1 MTNTRASD
9 TALIVVDG
17 INDFYS
23 PEGQTYYPS
32 VEGTIEPIQSLLAA
46 ARAAD
51 VLIVHATEQHRPG
64 LDDGEWSKLPQH
76 NLAGSFDAQIF
87 PAFVTATPSHRE
99 IVVGKRRYSA
109 FFQTDLAL
117 LLAENG
123 IRTVVI
129 AGVKTNVCVRATAT
143 DAFGWGLRVVVP
155 REATNSNRP
164 HLGQASLEDI
174 DRYIGNVCG
183 TADAA
188 KLLSGHPAPAALTP
202 PAEAEA

>member
-1 MTNTRASD
+1 MSSRPD
-9 TALIVVDG
+9 VALIVVDG

-23 PEGQTYYPS
+23 PRGQTYFAG
-32 VEGTIEPIQSLLAA
+32 VEETIEPIRSLLSV

-51 VLIVHATEQHRPG
+51 ALIVHATEQHRPG
-64 LDDGEWSKLPQH
+64 LEDGEWSKLPQH
-76 NLAGSFDAQIF
+76 NLTGSFDAQIF
-87 PAFVTATPSHRE
+87 PAFLGPSPSHRE

-117 LLAENG
+117 LLTENG
-123 IRTVVI
+123 VRTVVI
-129 AGVKTNVCVRATAT
+129 AGVKTNVCIRATAT

-174 DRYIGNVCG
+174 DRYIGNVCT
-183 TADAA
+183 TAEAVE
-188 KLLSGHPAPAALTP
+188 LWGGEPSPALTAP
-202 PAEAEA
+202 PPEAEA